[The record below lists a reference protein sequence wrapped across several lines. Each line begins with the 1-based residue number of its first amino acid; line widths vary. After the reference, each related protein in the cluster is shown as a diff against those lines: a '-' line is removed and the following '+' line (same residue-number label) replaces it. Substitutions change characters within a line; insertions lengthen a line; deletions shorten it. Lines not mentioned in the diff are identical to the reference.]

1 MKKLVSLLAICTVLN
16 SNAQTPFMGVP
27 GIFVLGSVDVPMSTS
42 EYTKSFVTG
51 TAVRTKWESIEPSPG
66 VYDWSFLDNEI
77 SNAASYG
84 KKINISILGKPSWL
98 VGEGVTMYDY
108 IDLNPAHTTY
118 LDTLQEAI
126 TWSSSF
132 VSQLK
137 NLVTQLS
144 IKYANDTNVVYVN
157 CISGMMN
164 NNLPTNDIAGNPWYT
179 TYSYD
184 PDTLIAAMEDVMD
197 HYMSVFPNTPLWN
210 SVENVSFEMA
220 ASGNANKYVPEQYS
234 NYGVAT
240 YPDRFGIWREDLAG
254 CTNTTTTTGHWSIVV
269 SNPCRIGAQML
280 WNVQDGSDG
289 TFRMNN
295 CGFTPNTKDHV
306 LDSAMQTGISIGM
319 RYFEIYKADI
329 DDASLATILQNG
341 HDSLM
346 NIASACMPLVTG
358 VSNVESSDIFSLY
371 PNPTSDALNIVIS
384 ESKGTYFLYNT
395 FGQLILTGNLAQPQI
410 TLDISMLH
418 SGNYFLQIITDNK
431 SASKIFTKE

>member
-1 MKKLVSLLAICTVLN
+1 MKKILLLLATCNIIN
-16 SNAQTPFMGVP
+16 SNAQSTFTGEP
-27 GIFVLGSVDVPMSTS
+27 GIFILGTTDVPMSTS
-42 EYTKSFVTG
+42 EYTKPFVTG
-51 TAVRTKWESIEPSPG
+51 TAVRTTWESIEPSPG
-66 VYDWSFLDNEI
+66 VYDWSFLDGEI
-77 SNAASYG
+77 ANAATYG
-84 KKINISILGKPSWL
+84 KKISISILGKPSWL
-98 VGEGVTMYDY
+98 ASVGVTMYDY
-108 IDLNPAHTTY
+108 IDLNPSHPTY
-118 LDTLQEAI
+118 LDTLQAAI
-126 TWSSSF
+126 TWNNSF

-137 NLVTQLS
+137 NLITQLS
-144 IKYANDTNVVYVN
+144 IKYANDTNVAYVN
-157 CISGMMN
+157 SIAGMMN

-179 TYSYD
+179 TYSYN
-184 PDTLIAAMEDVMD
+184 PDTLIAAMQDVMD
-197 HYMSVFPNTPLWN
+197 HYMSVFPSTPLWN

-280 WNVQDGSDG
+280 WNVQDGGDG

-306 LDSAMQTGISIGM
+306 LDSAIQKGISIGM
-319 RYFEIYKADI
+319 TYFEIYKADI

-346 NIASACMPLVTG
+346 NVSSACMPVVTG
-358 VSNVESSDIFSLY
+358 IDDSETLDIFSIY
-371 PNPTSDALNIVIS
+371 PNPTSNVLNIVFS

-395 FGQLILTGNLAQPQI
+395 FGQLILTGNLSQPQ
-410 TLDISMLH
+410 TSLDISALN
-418 SGNYFLQIITDNK
+418 SGNYFLQVITDNQTT
-431 SASKIFTKE
+431 SKIFIKE